1 VLQIKDLRGRTVG
14 NRVTIWDGEI
24 SRESDRRSLEHLNVG
39 TFEGWERQNE
49 MEARC
54 GVETAAR
61 GWDSAYTGE
70 DSMGVVRG

>member
-1 VLQIKDLRGRTVG
+1 VLQLKDLRGRTVSKK
-14 NRVTIWDGEI
+14 VTVWDGKI
-24 SRESDRRSLEHLNVG
+24 SRELDRGSLERLNVV

-54 GVETAAR
+54 GWETAAG

-70 DSMGVVRG
+70 DSMGAARS